1 MAPAWRQRRG
11 WCILGAAGLYRNRML
26 GAAFAGLAAVIS
38 IALLMGL
45 VCIGDACGQ
54 ELYVLGRP
62 LSAWGAAAHLIS
74 FMAFLFA
81 PRLLLALWTVC
92 VVSAHGWFYATNFTP
107 CLLCTV
113 VLGLGYLVAVL
124 AFTVGPAL
132 RPHPVGLPII
142 LGAFLIPV
150 LAPGPPVTVLAANEN
165 PVKPAILH
173 VHGKPQVPDA
183 VAEPATTAKDAEP
196 APDEGSD
203 IPLVPKDPEIPPE
216 PVRMAPEGALVVLAT
231 PEGELVSVDT
241 STAPVVVVSPGCG
254 HCTKVLE
261 MMRSMENP
269 PFLATTHV
277 RGMADELESMGI
289 TGWYIYAGNRLDGVP
304 ALIQWDGEQKI
315 LVGTSAVLGA
325 LEQI

>member
-1 MAPAWRQRRG
+1 M
-11 WCILGAAGLYRNRML
+11 YRNRML

-81 PRLLLALWTVC
+81 PRLPLALWTVC

-113 VLGLGYLVAVL
+113 VLGLGYLVAAL

-142 LGAFLIPV
+142 LGALLIPV
-150 LAPGPPVTVLAANEN
+150 LAPGPSVPVMDTFASPIMAHQDDSAEVNTQDRGDEQNSAAGASLETLITLSGETITVDLSTTPVVAFSANCKHCDRVLDALANMTPRPVLAATR
-165 PVKPAILH
+165 V
-173 VHGKPQVPDA
+173 
-183 VAEPATTAKDAEP
+183 
-196 APDEGSD
+196 
-203 IPLVPKDPEIPPE
+203 
-216 PVRMAPEGALVVLAT
+216 EGAQEKLQ
-231 PEGELVSVDT
+231 S
-241 STAPVVVVSPGCG
+241 
-254 HCTKVLE
+254 
-261 MMRSMENP
+261 
-269 PFLATTHV
+269 
-277 RGMADELESMGI
+277 ADLNSE
-289 TGWYIYAGNRLDGVP
+289 WYILREPIAVP
-304 ALIQWDGEQKI
+304 SLIYWDGERK
-315 LVGTSAVLGA
+315 VVTGAGAVLSVLNILRKGG
-325 LEQI
+325 